1 MSTIETKTAKTI
13 LEDDRKKVTIAGKEY
28 TIAEPSTAT
37 ILMASALISEL
48 PNLRKPGGEQADGTY
63 IIQVVLDKAKGMRNI
78 GKLLALLI
86 LGAKRVK
93 EHRMIANEHTQS
105 LTEPRKKGLWATIN
119 EWWRNKREKPREEI
133 EVLTDEILD
142 NLPPGKIYE
151 LLEPRLLDQ
160 DISGFFYLTT
170 SLKLQAN
177 ILEPTKTEKERQEEK
192 EKRKSEVE
200 TS

>member
-13 LEDDRKKVTIAGKEY
+13 LEDDKQKVTIAGKEY

-37 ILMASALISEL
+37 ILMASSLISEL
-48 PNLRKPGGEQADGTY
+48 PNLRKPDGKTADGTY
-63 IIQVVLDKAKGMRNI
+63 IIQVVLDKAKDMRNI

-93 EHRMIANEHTQS
+93 EHRMIKNERTQS
-105 LTEPRKKGLWATIN
+105 HTEPRKRGLRATIKA
-119 EWWRNKREKPREEI
+119 WWQNKREKPKEEI
-133 EVLTDEILD
+133 EALTDEILD

-177 ILEPTKTEKERQEEK
+177 ILEPTKTEKERQEE
-192 EKRKSEVE
+192 ERKRKSEVE
-200 TS
+200 S